1 MRTVKDSIRN
11 GVDLTNSYKLN
22 SLINDLGFNLSTLQ
36 KYMTEPDQVFS
47 VSGRYGHYSSN
58 LQSSPEFEQRV
69 REMLKKNRIMKE
81 SAMDGGIK
89 LLFILEDFLDK
100 NREQFNDL
108 ETSNLTMKR
117 RLEELESQSNNF
129 LGLVNKVEQEN
140 LSLKREHDRN
150 SRFSP
155 LNNS

>member
-1 MRTVKDSIRN
+1 M
-11 GVDLTNSYKLN
+11 
-22 SLINDLGFNLSTLQ
+22 
-36 KYMTEPDQVFS
+36 
-47 VSGRYGHYSSN
+47 
-58 LQSSPEFEQRV
+58 
-69 REMLKKNRIMKE
+69 KKNRIMKE
-81 SAMDGGIK
+81 NAMDGGVK

-108 ETSNLTMKR
+108 ETSNMTMKR

-140 LSLKREHDRN
+140 LSLKREQDRN

>member
-1 MRTVKDSIRN
+1 MQ
-11 GVDLTNSYKLN
+11 G
-22 SLINDLGFNLSTLQ
+22 
-36 KYMTEPDQVFS
+36 
-47 VSGRYGHYSSN
+47 
-58 LQSSPEFEQRV
+58 SPEFEQRV

-81 SAMDGGIK
+81 NAMDGGVK

-108 ETSNLTMKR
+108 ETSNMTMKR

-140 LSLKREHDRN
+140 LSLKREQDRN

>member
-1 MRTVKDSIRN
+1 
-11 GVDLTNSYKLN
+11 
-22 SLINDLGFNLSTLQ
+22 
-36 KYMTEPDQVFS
+36 MTEPDQVFT
-47 VSGRYGHYSSN
+47 VSGRYGHYSN

-81 SAMDGGIK
+81 SAMDAGVK

-155 LNNS
+155 LNNSYSREFTVNKKDSYKKES